1 MKPPSENH
9 LHSFILQGIEP
20 GLEKKIKIDDT
31 TLRDGE
37 QTAGVV
43 FANQEKVRIARL
55 LDEVGVHQ
63 IEVGIPA
70 MLGDEKET
78 IKHIAGLNLNASILA
93 WNRAV
98 IDDIQHSIDCGVN
111 AVAISMSASD
121 IHIEHKLKKSRNW
134 VLESIK
140 KAVDFAKKHDLYVS
154 VNAEDA
160 SRADLDFLVRFARS
174 AKECGADRVRFCDT
188 VGILDPFDTFNVVSF
203 LRKNAEIEIEM
214 HTHNDFGMAT
224 ANAIAGIKAG
234 AHYVN
239 TTVNGLGERAGNAA
253 LEEVVMAL
261 KYISKV
267 DLGLKT
273 ERFRELSEHVAN
285 ASSRAIPVWKPIVGA
300 NVFAHESGIHA
311 DGVIKNPLNY
321 EAFAP
326 EDVGLERQIVVGKHS
341 GSRTIYS
348 KFQEFGLELTQADCD
363 GVLALVRKTAVE
375 LKRALFDKELMY
387 IYQDYL
393 ARLGDAVPIGNRP
406 SGAAA
411 AETGGAP
418 S

>member
-1 MKPPSENH
+1 MNMSKEDYLNN
-9 LHSFILQGIEP
+9 FILQGAVLNPEN
-20 GLEKKIKIDDT
+20 KIKIDDT

-70 MLGDEKET
+70 MGGDEKKT
-78 IKHIAGLNLNASILA
+78 IKHIAGLGLNASILA

-98 IDDIQHSIDCGVN
+98 ISDIQHSLDCGVN

-121 IHIEHKLKKSRNW
+121 IHIEHKLKKSRAW

-140 KAVDFAKKHDLYVS
+140 KAVDFAKANNVYVS

-160 SRADLDFLVRFARS
+160 SRADLDFLARFAK
-174 AKECGADRVRFCDT
+174 AAQEQGADRIRFCDT
-188 VGILDPFDTFNVVSF
+188 VGILDPFDTYNVIAF
-203 LRKNAEIEIEM
+203 LHKNVDIDVEM

-224 ANAIAGIKAG
+224 ANALAGIKAG
-234 AHYVN
+234 ATYVN

-267 DLGLKT
+267 NLGLHT
-273 ERFRELSEHVAN
+273 ERFRELSEYVAG
-285 ASSRAIPVWKPIVGA
+285 ASARNIPVWKPIVGA

-321 EAFAP
+321 EVFSP
-326 EDVGLERQIVVGKHS
+326 EEVGLERQLVIGKHS
-341 GSRTIYS
+341 GTRSIKM
-348 KFQEFGLELTQADCD
+348 KFNEFLIELDDNDSQEILR
-363 GVLALVRKTAVE
+363 LARKLAVE
-375 LKRALFDKELMY
+375 LKRGLFEKELMY
-387 IYQDYL
+387 IYKDYK
-393 ARLGDAVPIGNRP
+393 AHKEANGAS
-406 SGAAA
+406 SG
-411 AETGGAP
+411 
-418 S
+418 